1 MEITGASN
9 YYNGYVSAAGEKQV
23 VKYEFNTTDEQGNK
37 VMDKMSK
44 EETLTAMKEIS
55 SQYGEDVIVEFSG
68 DGMAALVESGKKGN
82 LDEILQPSAEKQAA
96 MNEAVVQL
104 ENTYRM
110 VIPNIQANEKLYN
123 SLEGADENAVKAA
136 NGIIKNYFLPDNVG
150 DASEEERQEMIA
162 FGMEEAKYVAEN
174 YLDDENAAD
183 FFSAMETI
191 AKYGMNGTVDENGNV
206 TYDIKKGTMVDAP
219 NDYVNRMDV
228 LKSKAPDLYNEINEL
243 NYSIV
248 NRKNSEKYSTKF
260 LELYQKAEKVLNN
273 ASSDEDGKT
282 NQEAAVEEYAD
293 WKEKIEETKLPNVFS
308 NVKYDNLQSFF
319 VSLQN
324 QSNLSNSWI
333 TENMNRFAGWL
344 SD

>member
-1 MEITGASN
+1 
-9 YYNGYVSAAGEKQV
+9 
-23 VKYEFNTTDEQGNK
+23 
-37 VMDKMSK
+37 
-44 EETLTAMKEIS
+44 
-55 SQYGEDVIVEFSG
+55 
-68 DGMAALVESGKKGN
+68 
-82 LDEILQPSAEKQAA
+82 
-96 MNEAVVQL
+96 
-104 ENTYRM
+104 
-110 VIPNIQANEKLYN
+110 
-123 SLEGADENAVKAA
+123 
-136 NGIIKNYFLPDNVG
+136 
-150 DASEEERQEMIA
+150 
-162 FGMEEAKYVAEN
+162 
-174 YLDDENAAD
+174 
-183 FFSAMETI
+183 METI

-206 TYDIKKGTMVDAP
+206 TYDIKEGPMVGAP
-219 NDYVNRMDV
+219 DDYVNRMDV

-248 NRKNSEKYSTKF
+248 NRKSGEKYSTKL

-319 VSLQN
+319 VSLKN